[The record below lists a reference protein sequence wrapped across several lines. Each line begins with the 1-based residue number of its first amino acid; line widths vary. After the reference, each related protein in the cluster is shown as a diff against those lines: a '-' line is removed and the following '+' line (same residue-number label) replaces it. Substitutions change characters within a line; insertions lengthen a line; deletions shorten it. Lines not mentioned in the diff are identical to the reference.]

1 MLESRTVLYLL
12 CSFIGAGG
20 AGGGEWGGGAGI
32 LRFVCSGWN
41 EIGWSCWSCGLH
53 VGIRCVRGHEVFVR
67 YFCMGLQ
74 LLSKSPAGSRSDH
87 TN

>member
-1 MLESRTVLYLL
+1 MFKSRTVLYLL

-20 AGGGEWGGGAGI
+20 FI
-32 LRFVCSGWN
+32 D
-41 EIGWSCWSCGLH
+41 
-53 VGIRCVRGHEVFVR
+53 EVFVR

-74 LLSKSPAGSRSDH
+74 LLSKKPAGRSDH